1 MSAAKEANVEMLLR
15 AAATTATWPETPDL
29 RARVV
34 ARVSAVSESAGAP
47 VASPTPLAR
56 PPTSRRRLLPAL
68 ALALVAALAVAGVA
82 GALGFRLPG
91 LEIIRVESLPPI
103 EGAMSLGSP
112 MPVADATAIERPR
125 VLAPAA
131 MREPDAAYVLGAG
144 DREIVTLAWRA
155 AGGEPSI
162 PTSNLSLVA
171 MAFPGSLDE
180 ILVTKLLDRGST
192 IEAVTVDGDR
202 AWWITGAPHEL
213 LVIRPD
219 GQAGVAYAALVGDT
233 LVFERDGT
241 VYRLESALGRDRTIE
256 VAESLR

>member
-1 MSAAKEANVEMLLR
+1 
-15 AAATTATWPETPDL
+15 
-29 RARVV
+29 
-34 ARVSAVSESAGAP
+34 
-47 VASPTPLAR
+47 
-56 PPTSRRRLLPAL
+56 
-68 ALALVAALAVAGVA
+68 
-82 GALGFRLPG
+82 
-91 LEIIRVESLPPI
+91 
-103 EGAMSLGSP
+103 MSLGSP
-112 MPVADATAIERPR
+112 VPVADATAIERPH

-131 MREPDAAYVLGAG
+131 MPEPDAAYVLGAG

-171 MAFPGSLDE
+171 MAIPGSLDE

-202 AWWITGAPHEL
+202 G
-213 LVIRPD
+213 LVDHGRPARAARD
-219 GQAGVAYAALVGDT
+219 PPGRRGGVAYASLVGDT